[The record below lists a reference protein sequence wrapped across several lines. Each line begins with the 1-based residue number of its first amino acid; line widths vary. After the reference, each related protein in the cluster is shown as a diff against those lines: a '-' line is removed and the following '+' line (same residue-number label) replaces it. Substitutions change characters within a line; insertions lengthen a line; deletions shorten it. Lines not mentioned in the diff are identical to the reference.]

1 MLNIL
6 KIRYGGWISENS
18 SDGGDEVMKKK
29 RIALLTSGGDAPG
42 MNAAIRAVV
51 RKALYHKFDVVGVN
65 RGYQGLIS
73 GDFSQME
80 LKSVAGIINRGGT
93 MLKSARSKEFMTEEG
108 FATAIRNIKEHN
120 IDAIVVIG
128 GDGSMAGAR
137 KLSKAGIPTLVIPA
151 TIDRDMQ
158 GTEYTLG
165 FDTALN
171 TILEAVNKIK
181 DTSFSLDRVAIIE
194 VMGRHAG
201 HLALMAG
208 IACGAEIILIPE
220 IAFDIDSICE
230 GLIRSFNRGKQYSIL
245 MMAEGVGTG
254 SNIAAQIAS
263 RTNFSPSV
271 TVLGYLQR
279 GGTPSA
285 MDNIIGSRMGAAA
298 IDSIM
303 LDKVN
308 CLISM
313 QHGDIIAVPYNQIT
327 ENKMGIDC
335 SLQEMANII
344 AI

>member
-1 MLNIL
+1 MSQ
-6 KIRYGGWISENS
+6 KIN
-18 SDGGDEVMKKK
+18 DGGDEVMKKK

-65 RGYQGLIS
+65 HGYQGLIN
-73 GDFSQME
+73 GEFIQMK

-93 MLKSARSKEFMTEEG
+93 MLKSARSKQFMTEEG
-108 FATAIRNIKEHN
+108 FGLAISNIKEHN
-120 IDAIVVIG
+120 IDVIVVIG

-137 KLSKAGIPTLVIPA
+137 KLSNAGITTLVIPA
-151 TIDRDMQ
+151 TIDRDMM

-181 DTSFSLDRVAIIE
+181 DTSFSHDRVAIIE
-194 VMGRHAG
+194 VMGRNAG

-208 IACGAEIILIPE
+208 IACGAETILIPE
-220 IAFDIDSICE
+220 IDFDIDSICE
-230 GLIRSFNRGKQYSIL
+230 GLVCSFKRGKQYSIL

-254 SNIAAQIAS
+254 SDIAAQIAS
-263 RTNFSPSV
+263 RTNFLPSV

-279 GGTPSA
+279 GGNPSA
-285 MDNIIGSRMGAAA
+285 MDNIIGSRMGVAAVDN
-298 IDSIM
+298 II
-303 LDKVN
+303 LNKVN

-313 QHGDIIAVPYNQIT
+313 QHGNINAVPYNEI
-327 ENKMGIDC
+327 EEYKMGIDL
-335 SLQEMANII
+335 SLQEMASTI

>member
-1 MLNIL
+1 
-6 KIRYGGWISENS
+6 
-18 SDGGDEVMKKK
+18 MKKK

-51 RKALYHKFDVVGVN
+51 RKALYHKFDVIGVN
-65 RGYQGLIS
+65 RGYQGLID
-73 GDFSQME
+73 GDFRKLE

-93 MLKSARSKEFMTEEG
+93 MLKSARSKQFMTEEG
-108 FATAIRNIKEHN
+108 FDMAIRNIKEHN
-120 IDAIVVIG
+120 IDVIVVIG

-137 KLSKAGIPTLVIPA
+137 KLSNAGIPTLVIPA
-151 TIDRDMQ
+151 TIDRDML

-194 VMGRHAG
+194 VMGRNAG

-208 IACGAEIILIPE
+208 IACGAETILIPE

-230 GLIRSFNRGKQYSIL
+230 GLVRSFNRGKQYSIL
-245 MMAEGVGTG
+245 MMAEGVGSG
-254 SNIAAQIAS
+254 SDIAAQIAS

-285 MDNIIGSRMGAAA
+285 MDNIIGSRMGVTAVDN
-298 IDSIM
+298 II

-308 CLISM
+308 GLISM
-313 QHGDIIAVPYNQIT
+313 RQGNINTIPYNEIS
-327 ENKMGIDC
+327 EHKVDVDL
-335 SLQEMANII
+335 SLQEMASII